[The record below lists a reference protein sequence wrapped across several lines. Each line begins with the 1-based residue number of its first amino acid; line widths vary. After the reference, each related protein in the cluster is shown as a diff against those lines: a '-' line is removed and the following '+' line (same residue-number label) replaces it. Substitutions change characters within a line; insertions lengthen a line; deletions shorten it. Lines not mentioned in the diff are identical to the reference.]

1 MINGLRYKSNTYTNP
16 KVTIDNI
23 TVITIIIITF
33 RICPI

>member
-1 MINGLRYKSNTYTNP
+1 MINGLRYKSNTYAKPN
-16 KVTIDNI
+16 VTIDNI